1 MLKHAIATG
10 EYHPFSGILY
20 SQDGMIQSDPN
31 KILSPEEI
39 ITMNWLADNVVGAI
53 PASWE
58 LTEQAKPVT
67 AQSGVE
73 KQKG

>member
-1 MLKHAIATG
+1 ML
-10 EYHPFSGILY
+10 
-20 SQDGMIQSDPN
+20 QSDPN
-31 KILSPEEI
+31 KTLSPEEI

-58 LTEQAKPVT
+58 LIEQAKPVT
-67 AQSGVE
+67 EQSGVE